1 MRSEPRPAGAWW
13 RAHWGTLATA
23 LAVYVLTYVAWR
35 ASGAGDDRVRHV
47 VARLVFLPL
56 NAAAVLAAWHA
67 ARRHAGSQRA
77 GRALRLIAAAYLF
90 VLAGNLVAA
99 YVGLV
104 LGGDPGVSWINIFYF
119 PFYPVLLLGLLS
131 FPLARR
137 EPHEHRKFVLDALA
151 VLLGGGV
158 AIWYLVVWPTTQANH
173 LSPVGS
179 AIALAY
185 PLGDLLLLMGLT
197 GFVLRRPVSGDGRWV
212 LAIGALAMYTMCDLV
227 NDLVFLEVG
236 WFGLPWTDFIYLATY
251 CALIV
256 GLAHFEWP
264 STDDTT
270 DDESGLSVQ
279 PFSPLP
285 YTAVAFNYGLMLVVA
300 FQAWP
305 APLSVLAIGGMGMTV
320 LIFVRQIAAVRE
332 NAELRAQ
339 QAVREN
345 EARFRSL
352 VQHSSDV
359 IAIVDADAVLRFV
372 SPSMTRIFGYQ
383 VSEMLG
389 ARLTQFLHPDDVLGA
404 LDLIASAASE
414 PGATARREWRV
425 RHRDGHW
432 LHAETAGTNLLDEPT
447 VRGIVLNTRDISER
461 KALEA
466 QLTHQAFHDP
476 LTGLANR
483 VLLLDRVGHA
493 LTVGRRQRQTLAV
506 LFLDLDDFKVVN
518 DSLGHAAGDRLLVT
532 IAGRLR
538 TCVRD
543 CDTVARIG
551 GDEFAILIEDAT
563 DEHSAS
569 MVAERIATALR
580 RPIVLEGQDV
590 FMTASIGIAT
600 ATDEATAADLL
611 RNADMAMYVAKSQ
624 GKGRHERFEPHMH
637 ANALDR
643 LELQSELRHALDR
656 GDQFTMLYQPIVKL
670 RTGEV
675 TGVEALVRWVHP
687 TRGLLTP
694 TQFIPLAEETG
705 LIVPLGRW
713 VIREACRQVQH
724 WQRSR
729 PGGRPLTLT
738 VNVSGYQLQY
748 EHVVEDVR
756 GALADSGLDPQH
768 LVLEIT
774 ESVLMQQN
782 GAMLERLRA
791 LKATGVRLAIDD
803 FGTGYSSLG
812 YLQRFPIDILKIDKA
827 FIDDVQCSGT
837 DSALV
842 RAIIALGD
850 TLKLQTI
857 AEGIELQQQLSGLQ
871 AMGCEMGQGFF
882 LARPI
887 GVPQIEALLA
897 SANGGPA
904 VVPLSAPATP

>member
-1 MRSEPRPAGAWW
+1 VIVA
-13 RAHWGTLATA
+13 
-23 LAVYVLTYVAWR
+23 YVLAYVLWR
-35 ASGAGDDRVRHV
+35 ASGAGDE
-47 VARLVFLPL
+47 RLRQIVGRLIFLPL

-67 ARRHAGSQRA
+67 ARRQRASRRA
-77 GRALRLIAAAYLF
+77 GRALRLVAAAFLF
-90 VLAGNLVAA
+90 VLVGNIVAA

-104 LGGDPGVSWINIFYF
+104 LGGDPGVSWINVFYF
-119 PFYPVLLLGLLS
+119 PFYPILLLGLVS
-131 FPLARR
+131 FPLAKR
-137 EPHEHRKFVLDALA
+137 EPHENRKFLLDTFA
-151 VLLGGGV
+151 VLLGGGA
-158 AIWYLVVWPTTQANH
+158 AIWHLVVWPTAQSNH
-173 LSPVGS
+173 LTAVGS

-197 GFVLRRPVSGDGRWV
+197 GFVLRRPKKEGGAWK
-212 LAIGALAMYTMCDLV
+212 LAIGALTLYTVCDLV

-236 WFGLPWTDFIYLATY
+236 WFGLQWTDFIYLATY
-251 CALIV
+251 CLLIV
-256 GLAHFEWP
+256 GLARFEWP
-264 STDDTT
+264 SSDDMPAVEDT
-270 DDESGLSVQ
+270 GLSVH

-285 YTAVAFNYGLMLVVA
+285 YTAIAFNYGLMLVVA
-300 FQAWP
+300 LRALP
-305 APLSVLAIGGMGMTV
+305 DPLGVLAIGAIGMTV
-320 LIFVRQIAAVRE
+320 IVFVRQISAVRE
-332 NAELRAQ
+332 NADLRAEQ
-339 QAVREN
+339 VVREN

-359 IAIVDADAVLRFV
+359 IAIVDVDAVLRFV
-372 SPSMTRIFGYQ
+372 SPSMTRIFGYDA
-383 VSEMLG
+383 VEMLG
-389 ARLTQFLHPDDVLGA
+389 ARLTTFLHPDDTAGA
-404 LDLIASAASE
+404 LELIASAASQ

-432 LHAETAGTNLLDEPT
+432 LHVETAGTNLLDEPA

-483 VLLLDRVGHA
+483 VLFLDRVSHA
-493 LTVGRRQRQTLAV
+493 LTIGRRHRQTLAV
-506 LFLDLDDFKVVN
+506 LFVDLDGFKVIN
-518 DSLGHAAGDRLLVT
+518 DSLGHAAGDRLLVA
-532 IAGRLR
+532 IAGRLL

-543 CDTVARIG
+543 SDTVARIG

-563 DEHSAS
+563 DEHGAA
-569 MVAERIATALR
+569 MVAERIASALR
-580 RPIVLEGQDV
+580 RPITLEGQEA

-600 ATDEATAADLL
+600 ASEEATAADLL

-643 LELQSELRHALDR
+643 LELQAELRHALDR
-656 GDQFTMLYQPIVKL
+656 GGEFTILYQPIVRL

-675 TGVEALVRWVHP
+675 TGVEALVRWMHP

-694 TQFIPLAEETG
+694 AQFIPLAEETG

-713 VIREACRQVQH
+713 VVSEACRQVQR
-724 WQRSR
+724 WQR
-729 PGGRPLTLT
+729 GRSADRALTLT
-738 VNVSGYQLQY
+738 VNVSGYQLQH
-748 EHVVEDVR
+748 EGVVDDIQR
-756 GALADSGLDPQH
+756 ALIDSGLDPRH

-774 ESVLMQQN
+774 ESVLMQQSDT
-782 GAMLERLRA
+782 MLGRLRA
-791 LKATGVRLAIDD
+791 LKALGVRLAIDD

-812 YLQRFPIDILKIDKA
+812 YLQRFPVDILKIDKA
-827 FIDDVQCSGT
+827 FVVDVQSTGA

-857 AEGIELQQQLSGLQ
+857 AEGIELQQQLAGLQ

-882 LARPI
+882 LARP
-887 GVPQIEALLA
+887 VSVEQIDALLA
-897 SANGGPA
+897 TANGGPA
-904 VVPLSAPATP
+904 VLPTTMTTT